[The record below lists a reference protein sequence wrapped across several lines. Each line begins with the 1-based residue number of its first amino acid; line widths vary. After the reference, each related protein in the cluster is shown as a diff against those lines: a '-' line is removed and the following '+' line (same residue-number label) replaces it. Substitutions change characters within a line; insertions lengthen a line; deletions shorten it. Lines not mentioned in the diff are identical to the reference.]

1 MLKWLCLCLAVLGV
15 WGSGPV
21 EKLQTGEW
29 LRFHV
34 IAQDDT
40 AAMQA
45 VKAPVRDAVR
55 AVYAEAADRD
65 ASMLENARALLPS
78 LTEAA
83 CQAAREQ
90 GFAEDVTVSI
100 ARERFDTRLLEGRV
114 IPAGTYPALV
124 VRLGEAR
131 GHNWWGLI
139 DPEASLRAACCGEAQ
154 EGEDS
159 LEWDW
164 SLGAILEA
172 LLGYR
177 PAWLGGV

>member
-1 MLKWLCLCLAVLGV
+1 MLKWLCLCLAVLGM
-15 WGSGPV
+15 WAPGPV
-21 EKLQTGEW
+21 EKLQNGEW

-55 AVYAEAADRD
+55 RAYAEAADRD
-65 ASMLENARALLPS
+65 ASMLENARMLLPC

-83 CQAAREQ
+83 RRAAEEQ
-90 GFAEDVTVSI
+90 GFTGEVTVSL
-100 ARERFDTRLLEGRV
+100 AEERFDARLLERYV
-114 IPAGTYPALV
+114 IPAGVYPALV
-124 VRLGEAR
+124 VRLGEAQ

-139 DPEASLRAACCGEAQ
+139 DPEASMRAACCGEAE
-154 EGEDS
+154 EGS
-159 LEWDW
+159 VEWDW

-172 LLGYR
+172 LLGFR

>member
-1 MLKWLCLCLAVLGV
+1 MLKWLCLCLAALGM
-15 WGSGPV
+15 WMPGPV
-21 EKLQTGEW
+21 EKLQTGEL

-34 IAQDDT
+34 IAEDDT

-45 VKAPVRDAVR
+45 VKAPVRDAMR
-55 AVYAEAADRD
+55 DVYAQAANMD
-65 ASMLENARALLPS
+65 ASMLENARELLPR

-83 CQAAREQ
+83 RRAAREQ
-90 GFAEDVTVSI
+90 GFAGAVTVSL
-100 ARERFDTRLLEGRV
+100 AEERFGTRLLEGRV

-124 VRLGEAR
+124 VRLGEAQ
-131 GHNWWGLI
+131 GHNWWGLL
-139 DPEASLRAACCGEAQ
+139 DPEASLRAACCGESE
-154 EGEDS
+154 EGS

-172 LLGYR
+172 LLGFR